1 VHGKPHL
8 LVNALVTGLKHWHL
22 RPSCTFYPKANFY
35 HMMDRIPMGSK
46 VVFMFGEIDCRE
58 GIVVAVE
65 KGRYQTIEE
74 GVAVCVGIFR
84 DAILAVVERY
94 KFQVYIHPIV
104 PVLTST
110 RPMVKAYNATLRAM
124 VDAEA
129 ALTWLDFFPQLL
141 SPDGRHLRQEF
152 KIDSVHMN
160 PAYLPH
166 LRDALEKVA

>member
-1 VHGKPHL
+1 
-8 LVNALVTGLKHWHL
+8 
-22 RPSCTFYPKANFY
+22 
-35 HMMDRIPMGSK
+35 MMDRIPKGSK

-65 KGRYQTIEE
+65 KGRYETIEE
-74 GVAVCVGIFR
+74 GIDVCVDIFR
-84 DAILAVVERY
+84 NAILGVVEKY
-94 KFQVYIHPIV
+94 NFQVYIHPIV

-110 RPMVKAYNATLRAM
+110 RPMVKAYNWALRAM
-124 VDAEA
+124 VDAEP

-141 SPDGRHLRQEF
+141 TSDGRHLRPEF

-166 LRDALEKVA
+166 LRDALECVLPGEAP